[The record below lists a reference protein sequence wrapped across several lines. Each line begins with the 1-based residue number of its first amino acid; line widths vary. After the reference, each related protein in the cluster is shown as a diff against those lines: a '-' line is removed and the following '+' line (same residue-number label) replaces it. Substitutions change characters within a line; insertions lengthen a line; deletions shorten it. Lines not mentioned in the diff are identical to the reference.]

1 MGANFADRLTATM
14 EQKGTC
20 ACVGIDPVWSRLPE
34 SIRSR
39 YPEAPGDPLAACA
52 GLLEFGRG
60 VIDAVVPMVG
70 VVKINIAF
78 FEPFGGVGFEA
89 YFELIRYARDAGLMT
104 IGDVKRADI
113 GHSSEAYAAAH
124 LARANCPDAIT
135 INPYFGSDGV
145 APFIETAR
153 WNDRGVF
160 VLVHTSNTSAGEVQH
175 FGSNDR
181 NVASVVAQ
189 RVHEGGA
196 GEGLIGDCGFSAVG
210 AVVAPDDPK
219 RAHSLREIMPK
230 TIFLAPGF
238 GAQGRSA
245 EQVAACF
252 TTEDRGAVVNSSRGV
267 IYAFDADQHRSAGG
281 AWQDAVTAACRQFVT
296 ALREAINRHA
306 DR

>member
-20 ACVGIDPVWSRLPE
+20 ACVGIDPVWSRLPD

-52 GLLEFGRG
+52 GFLEFGRG
-60 VIDAVVPMVG
+60 VIDAVTPLVG

-89 YFELIRYARDAGLMT
+89 YFELTRYARDVGLVT

-135 INPYFGSDGV
+135 INPYFGTDGV

-160 VLVHTSNTSAGEVQH
+160 VLVHTSNPSAGEVQH
-175 FGSNDR
+175 FGSNDQD
-181 NVASVVAQ
+181 VAAMVAR
-189 RVHEGGA
+189 RVAEWGA
-196 GEGLIGDCGFSAVG
+196 GDGLVGDCGFSLVG
-210 AVVAPDDPK
+210 AVVAPDDPT
-219 RAHSLREIMPK
+219 RAHSLRALMPN
-230 TIFLAPGF
+230 TIFLVPGF
-238 GAQGRSA
+238 GAQGRSV

-252 TTEDRGAVVNSSRGV
+252 ANGGRGAVVNSSRDV
-267 IYAFDADQHRSAGG
+267 IYAYDNDQRRTTGG
-281 AWQDAVTAACRQFVT
+281 AWQDAVAAACRQFV
-296 ALREAINRHA
+296 ADLHEVINRHV

>member
-1 MGANFADRLTATM
+1 MGVHFADRLTSVI
-14 EQKGTC
+14 EQKSTC
-20 ACVGIDPVWSRLPE
+20 ACVGIDPIWSRLPE

-39 YPEAPGDPLAACA
+39 HPDAPGDPLAACA

-60 VIDAVVPMVG
+60 VIDAVAPQVG
-70 VVKINIAF
+70 VIKINIAF

-89 YFELIRYARDAGLMT
+89 YFELIRYARDAGLVT

-124 LARANCPDAIT
+124 LARANGPDAIT
-135 INPYFGSDGV
+135 VNPYFGTDGV

-160 VLVHTSNTSAGEVQH
+160 VLVHTSNPSASEVQH

-181 NVASVVAQ
+181 DVSSVVAE
-189 RVHEGGA
+189 RVFEWGA
-196 GEGLIGDCGFSAVG
+196 GDGLTGDCGFSAVG

-219 RAHSLREIMPK
+219 RARSLRAIMPNV
-230 TIFLAPGF
+230 IFLVPGF

-245 EQVAACF
+245 EQVAACL
-252 TTEDRGAVVNSSRGV
+252 TTEGRGAVINSSRGV
-267 IYAFDADQHRSAGG
+267 IYAFDADQHRSTGG
-281 AWQDAVTAACRQFVT
+281 AWQDAVAAACRQFVT
-296 ALREAINRHA
+296 GLREAISRHA
-306 DR
+306 DH